1 MSFAAR
7 ACRATPLSRLPAPLA
22 RVLKRLYVEEVV
34 AALAFAAF
42 LVTFSAQAL
51 LAHDF
56 KVGAIEID
64 HPWTRATPDGANVAA
79 GYMVLKNS
87 GTTADHLV
95 AGTLDGVQK
104 VEIHEMAMKDGVMI
118 MRPVTGGVEIP
129 ASGSAMLKP
138 GSYHVMFIGLAQPLK
153 QGTKVNGTLTFEKA
167 GTVQVQYVVEAL
179 AAQNSGHDHG
189 AMPATGK

>member
-7 ACRATPLSRLPAPLA
+7 ARRTAPLSRLPAPLA
-22 RVLKRLYVEEVV
+22 RLLQRLYVEEVV

-42 LVTFSAQAL
+42 LLTFSAQAL
-51 LAHDF
+51 LAHEF
-56 KVGAIEID
+56 KVGPIEID

-79 GYMVLKNS
+79 GYMTLKNS
-87 GTTADHLV
+87 GTTADHLI

-129 ASGSAMLKP
+129 ASGTVALKP
-138 GSYHVMFIGLAQPLK
+138 GSYHVMFIGLSQPLK

-179 AAQNSGHDHG
+179 AAQTSGHDHG
-189 AMPATGK
+189 SMPATGK